1 MAFLISL
8 GETPT
13 RLYALHRPDQRS
25 RGPVQADTCC
35 SSGGHRH
42 RLAPHMAEA
51 IVKAPER
58 TASLRLS
65 RANVPIPLLFPGL
78 DGDTRYNLVNPPVAG
93 FVRHGRYCRLGAE
106 LPVGTPTGASEATRR
121 VNCFLKR
128 GGISYDTTESRPQ
141 SISVDE

>member
-1 MAFLISL
+1 MTSLISR

-13 RLYALHRPDQRS
+13 RVYGEHRPDQRS
-25 RGPVQADTCC
+25 RGPVQADICC
-35 SSGGHRH
+35 SSGGYRR

-65 RANVPIPLLFPGL
+65 RANVPLPLLFPGL

-93 FVRHGRYCRLGAE
+93 FVRHGRYCWPGAE
-106 LPVGTPTGASEATRR
+106 LPAGTLTGARGAHI
-121 VNCFLKR
+121 NCFL
-128 GGISYDTTESRPQ
+128 Q
-141 SISVDE
+141 

>member
-13 RLYALHRPDQRS
+13 RLYAQHRPDQRPL
-25 RGPVQADTCC
+25 GPVQADTCC
-35 SSGGHRH
+35 SSGGHRR

-65 RANVPIPLLFPGL
+65 CASVPLPLLFPGF
-78 DGDTRYNLVNPPVAG
+78 DGDTRYNLVNPPVAWL
-93 FVRHGRYCRLGAE
+93 VRHGRYRWPGAE
-106 LPVGTPTGASEATRR
+106 LPAGTPTGARGATRR
-121 VNCFLKR
+121 VNCFLQR

-141 SISVDE
+141 SVSIDE

>member
-13 RLYALHRPDQRS
+13 RLYAQHRPDQRS

-35 SSGGHRH
+35 SSGGHRR

-51 IVKAPER
+51 IIKAPQR

-78 DGDTRYNLVNPPVAG
+78 DGNARYHLVNPLWAG
-93 FVRHGRYCRLGAE
+93 LARQA
-106 LPVGTPTGASEATRR
+106 
-121 VNCFLKR
+121 
-128 GGISYDTTESRPQ
+128 RP
-141 SISVDE
+141 SWPG